1 MTGDL
6 EDLIQ
11 YRISRS
17 SETLREAETMIQNK
31 FWNAA
36 VNRIYYACYYA
47 VSALLLKKGIET
59 NSHKGIRQMF
69 GLHFI
74 QSELL
79 TKEDGRFFS
88 DLYDRRQTGD

>member
-11 YRISRS
+11 YRILRS

-36 VNRIYYACYYA
+36 IM
-47 VSALLLKKGIET
+47 LLA
-59 NSHKGIRQMF
+59 
-69 GLHFI
+69 HFC
-74 QSELL
+74 
-79 TKEDGRFFS
+79 
-88 DLYDRRQTGD
+88 

>member
-36 VNRIYYACYYA
+36 VNRI
-47 VSALLLKKGIET
+47 
-59 NSHKGIRQMF
+59 
-69 GLHFI
+69 
-74 QSELL
+74 
-79 TKEDGRFFS
+79 
-88 DLYDRRQTGD
+88 

>member
-6 EDLIQ
+6 EDLVQ

-17 SETLREAETMIQNK
+17 SETLREAETMIQNN

-36 VNRIYYACYYA
+36 VNRIYYSCYYA
-47 VSALLLKKGIET
+47 VSALLLKKGVET

-74 QSELL
+74 
-79 TKEDGRFFS
+79 
-88 DLYDRRQTGD
+88 